1 MLAFDLCAIP
11 QQTHNFEPENSPS
24 VPSQLDIMKILFLCT
39 ANNSLSQRLHTVLA
53 TSHEVT
59 VEYAISDE
67 IMISA
72 ATLAQSDL
80 IICPFLTTL
89 VPRQLYEI
97 WMTIIIHPGP
107 PGDAGPS
114 ALDWVLMGDD
124 GSIDNPR
131 ELLQTL
137 DHGPDQPGR
146 THWGVTVLQAIETFD
161 AGPVWAFEQFPID
174 IDGVGMTK
182 SEMYRGPITRAAV
195 TATLRAI
202 SRIEDAALSTAHD
215 YAGAMK
221 SYSGCGLAIH
231 HMTYSA
237 YLKPRPDFGRL
248 SVTEQLPFQGGR
260 THHRPLLK
268 AADRDFDVT
277 RHTTLQI
284 SRRIRSADSQ
294 PGVLSAAFGYP
305 LYVYGGLVD
314 EAIGQSDQ
322 PPIDIGETKVL
333 ATRNSAVCVAT
344 CDGKA
349 LWITHIRRPKTKT
362 DKALHPKVPAAL
374 GLMQLGILQV
384 EQVHQLHAPL
394 LSRWARSSVITFQ
407 EVWVDLT
414 LDTNA
419 NRTAYLYF
427 DFCNG
432 AMSSEQCSH
441 LIDAMN
447 HILEQHTQDTPL
459 RAIVLMGGSYFSNG
473 IALNVIEA
481 STDPAGESWMNIN
494 RINDVV
500 SILLHD
506 FPQRRIL
513 TVAAVRGNA
522 AAGGVALAAACDFVI
537 AGSDVVLNPAYRAVG
552 LHARCK
558 RKRWDLSTSYSRL
571 ALTWKRVSAS
581 TSPCSRASDIRRGH
595 WKSNVNLSPASLA
608 QTRAQELSEM
618 SKDFWS
624 ARSTRYHSRRHDFV
638 RKVKPEQTP
647 LRFATHRRLV
657 HSAQYDEEELDSFDD
672 VEYYEA
678 LACRRAADTLRD
690 EIRKELGSLVA
701 KWAESTDDMAR
712 AHRRGS
718 VALQS
723 EKAMAHVALP
733 GIERKTETVFSCYYQ
748 PVEAP
753 LTPPESPFQERQTAV
768 LST

>member
-1 MLAFDLCAIP
+1 
-11 QQTHNFEPENSPS
+11 
-24 VPSQLDIMKILFLCT
+24 MKILFLCT
-39 ANNSLSQRLHTVLA
+39 AHNSLSQRLHTVLA

-72 ATLAQSDL
+72 ATLAQPDL

-89 VPRQLYEI
+89 VPRQLYEF
-97 WMTIIIHPGP
+97 WLTIIIHPGP

-137 DHGPDQPGR
+137 DHGPAQPGR
-146 THWGVTVLQAIETFD
+146 THWGVTVLQAIEEFD

-174 IDGVGMTK
+174 IDGVGVTK

-202 SRIEDAALSTAHD
+202 SRIEDAALTTAHD

-221 SYSGCGLAIH
+221 SYVGCGLAIH

-248 SVTEQLPFQGGR
+248 SVTEQLLFQGGR
-260 THHRPLLK
+260 LHHRPLLK
-268 AADRDFDVT
+268 AADRDFDVI
-277 RHTTLQI
+277 RHTAVQI
-284 SRRIRSADSQ
+284 SRRIRSVDSQ
-294 PGVLSAAFGYP
+294 PGVLSGAFGYP

-314 EAIGQSDQ
+314 EGIGRCHQT
-322 PPIDIGETKVL
+322 PIDICGTRIL
-333 ATRNSAVCVAT
+333 ATRDSAVCIAT

-349 LWITHIRRPKTKT
+349 VWIMHIRRPKTKT
-362 DKALHPKVPAAL
+362 DKALHPKVPATL
-374 GLMQLGILQV
+374 GLMQLGILQA
-384 EQVHQLHAPL
+384 ERVHQLHAPL
-394 LSRWARSSVITFQ
+394 FSQWMRSSMPTFQ
-407 EVWVDLT
+407 EVWIDLT
-414 LDTNA
+414 LDANA
-419 NRTAYLYF
+419 NKTAYLYF
-427 DFCNG
+427 NFYNG
-432 AMSSEQCSH
+432 AMSGEQCSH

-447 HILEQHTQDTPL
+447 HILEQHTPDNPL
-459 RAIVLMGGSYFSNG
+459 RAVVLMGGSYFSNG

-481 STDPAGESWMNIN
+481 SDDPAGESWMNIN
-494 RINDVV
+494 RINDVM

-506 FPQRRIL
+506 FPQRNIL

-552 LHARCK
+552 LHGSEYHTLSDSGRCGSSGASLLT
-558 RKRWDLSTSYSRL
+558 RSMTPMSPLQAQAMGLVDFVFPSGPDLDESVRFHVVMLTSNPD
-571 ALTWKRVSAS
+571 V
-581 TSPCSRASDIRRGH
+581 RRGH
-595 WKSNVNLSPASLA
+595 WKSNVDLSPASLA
-608 QTRAQELSEM
+608 RTRAQELSEM

-624 ARSTRYHSRRHDFV
+624 ARSVRYHSRRHDFV

-657 HSAQYDEEELDSFDD
+657 HGAQYDEEELDSFDD
-672 VEYYEA
+672 LGYYEA
-678 LACRRAADTLRD
+678 LARHRAADKLRD
-690 EIRKELGSLVA
+690 EMRKELGSLVA
-701 KWAESTDDMAR
+701 KWAESTDVMAR

-718 VALQS
+718 VALLS
-723 EKAMAHVALP
+723 EKAIAHVALP

-753 LTPPESPFQERQTAV
+753 LTPPESPFRERRTAV

>member
-1 MLAFDLCAIP
+1 
-11 QQTHNFEPENSPS
+11 
-24 VPSQLDIMKILFLCT
+24 MKILFLCT
-39 ANNSLSQRLHTVLA
+39 AHNSLSQRLHTVLA

-72 ATLAQSDL
+72 ATLAQPDL

-89 VPRQLYEI
+89 VPRQLYEF
-97 WMTIIIHPGP
+97 WLTIIIHPGP

-131 ELLQTL
+131 ELLRTL
-137 DHGPDQPGR
+137 DRGPDQPGR

-161 AGPVWAFEQFPID
+161 AGPVWAFEQFTID

-221 SYSGCGLAIH
+221 SYGGCGLAIH

-237 YLKPRPDFGRL
+237 YLKPRPEFGRL

-260 THHRPLLK
+260 LHHRPLLK
-268 AADRDFDVT
+268 AVDRDFDVT
-277 RHTTLQI
+277 RHTNLQT

-294 PGVLSAAFGYP
+294 PGVLSEAFGYP

-314 EAIGQSDQ
+314 EAISQFHQ
-322 PPIDIGETKVL
+322 PPVSICDNRIL
-333 ATRNSAVCVAT
+333 ATRNLAVCIAT

-349 LWITHIRRPKTKT
+349 VWITHIRRPKMKT
-362 DKALHPKVPAAL
+362 DK
-374 GLMQLGILQV
+374 
-384 EQVHQLHAPL
+384 VHQLHAPL
-394 LSRWARSSVITFQ
+394 LSLWARSSVPTFQ
-407 EVWVDLT
+407 EVWVELT
-414 LDTNA
+414 LDANA

-427 DFCNG
+427 NFYNG
-432 AMSSEQCSH
+432 AMSGEQCSH

-447 HILEQHTQDTPL
+447 HILEQHTPDSPL

-481 STDPAGESWMNIN
+481 SDDPAGESWMNIN

-506 FPQRRIL
+506 FPQRNIL

-552 LHARCK
+552 LHGSEYHT
-558 RKRWDLSTSYSRL
+558 LSYSGRCGSSGASL
-571 ALTWKRVSAS
+571 LTRSMTPMSPLQAQAMGLVDFVFPSGPDLEESVRFHVSML
-581 TSPCSRASDIRRGH
+581 TSNPDIRRGQ
-595 WKSNVNLSPASLA
+595 WKSNVDLSPASLA
-608 QTRAQELSEM
+608 RIRAQELSEM

-624 ARSTRYHSRRHDFV
+624 ARSVRYHSRRHDFV

-657 HSAQYDEEELDSFDD
+657 HGVQYDEEELDSFDD
-672 VEYYEA
+672 VGYYEA
-678 LACRRAADTLRD
+678 LARRRAADTLRD

-701 KWAESTDDMAR
+701 KWAESTDIMAR

-723 EKAMAHVALP
+723 EKAIAHVALP

-753 LTPPESPFQERQTAV
+753 LTPPESPFRERQTAV